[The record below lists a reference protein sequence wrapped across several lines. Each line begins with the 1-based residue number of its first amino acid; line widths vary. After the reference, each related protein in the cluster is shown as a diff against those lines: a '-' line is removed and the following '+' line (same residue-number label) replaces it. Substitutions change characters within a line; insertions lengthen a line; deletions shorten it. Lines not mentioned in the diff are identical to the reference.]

1 VAARGECVT
10 IYSQAREQLTS
21 IFIWPGIVA
30 TVTTVWYIRPFQ
42 SSSCQPILAMP
53 ELPDLQVFS
62 INLQKKLHN
71 KAVKDVNLVLDKK
84 SNASEAE
91 LRKSLLKQT
100 LIQVYRE
107 GKELYFKFRKDDI
120 LRLHLMLKGK
130 LYLVPEDEKPKHT
143 ILEILFND
151 DHKLVLTDFQ
161 KAATITLNPEPS
173 DVPDAM
179 ADEMDADFLKDLL
192 KKKKAII
199 KNVLLDQHNIRGIG
213 NAYADEILWDA
224 RISPFAVSNKIPDA
238 AIKRL
243 AKSIKAVLK
252 DAQKQILK
260 KDPDIISGEVRD
272 FLPIHNS
279 KKTHSPTGGEIIST
293 TVNARVTYYTE
304 EQELFE

>member
-1 VAARGECVT
+1 MKTFE
-10 IYSQAREQLTS
+10 
-21 IFIWPGIVA
+21 IVA

-42 SSSCQPILAMP
+42 IPSIQNNFYMP
-53 ELPDLQVFS
+53 ELPDLQAFS

-71 KAVKDVNLVLDKK
+71 KTVKDVNLVLSKK

-91 LRKSLLKQT
+91 LRKALLKQPLT
-100 LIQVYRE
+100 EVYRE
-107 GKELYFKFRKDDI
+107 GKELYFKFKKDDV
-120 LRLHLMLKGK
+120 LRLHLMLRGK
-130 LYLVPEDEKPKHT
+130 LYLVPEDEKPKYT
-143 ILEILFND
+143 ILEVVFND

-179 ADEMDADFLKDLL
+179 GEDMDADFLKDML

-213 NAYADEILWDA
+213 NAYADEILWEA
-224 RISPFAVSNKIPDA
+224 KISPLAVSNKIPDA

-243 AKSIKAVLK
+243 AKAIKSVLK
-252 DAQKQILK
+252 DAEKQILK

-272 FLPIHNS
+272 FLSIHNS
-279 KKTHSPTGGEIIST
+279 KKTHSPTGGEIISI
-293 TVNARVTYYTE
+293 TVNSRVTYYTE
-304 EQELFE
+304 EQEMFE

>member
-1 VAARGECVT
+1 
-10 IYSQAREQLTS
+10 
-21 IFIWPGIVA
+21 
-30 TVTTVWYIRPFQ
+30 
-42 SSSCQPILAMP
+42 MP
-53 ELPDLQVFS
+53 ELPDLQAFS

-71 KAVKDVNLVLDKK
+71 KAVKDINLVLAKK

-91 LRKSLLKQT
+91 LRKTLLKQSLT
-100 LIQVYRE
+100 EVYRE
-107 GKELYFKFRKDDI
+107 GKELYFKFKKDDV
-120 LRLHLMLKGK
+120 LRLHLMLRGK
-130 LYLVPEDEKPKHT
+130 LYLVPEDEKPKYT
-143 ILEILFND
+143 ILEIIFND

-161 KAATITLNPEPS
+161 KAVTITLNPEPS

-179 ADEMDADFLKDLL
+179 ADEMNADFLKEML

-224 RISPFAVSNKIPDA
+224 KISPFAVSNKIPEA

-243 AKSIKAVLK
+243 VKSIRSVLK
-252 DAQKQILK
+252 DAEKQILK
-260 KDPDIISGEVRD
+260 KEPDIISGEVRD

-279 KKTHSPTGGEIIST
+279 KKTHSPTGGKIIST
-293 TVNARVTYYTE
+293 TVNSRITYYTE

>member
-1 VAARGECVT
+1 MKTFE
-10 IYSQAREQLTS
+10 
-21 IFIWPGIVA
+21 IVA

-42 SSSCQPILAMP
+42 IPSIQNNFYMP
-53 ELPDLQVFS
+53 ELPDLQAFS

-71 KAVKDVNLVLDKK
+71 KTVKDVNLVLSKK

-91 LRKSLLKQT
+91 LRKALLKQSLT
-100 LIQVYRE
+100 EVYRE
-107 GKELYFKFRKDDI
+107 GKELYFKFKKDDV
-120 LRLHLMLKGK
+120 LRLHLMLRGK
-130 LYLVPEDEKPKHT
+130 LYLVPEDEKPKYT
-143 ILEILFND
+143 ILEVVFND

-179 ADEMDADFLKDLL
+179 GEDMDADFLKDML

-213 NAYADEILWDA
+213 NAYADEILWEA
-224 RISPFAVSNKIPDA
+224 KISPLAVSNKIPDA

-243 AKSIKAVLK
+243 AKAIKSVLK
-252 DAQKQILK
+252 DAEKQILK

-272 FLPIHNS
+272 FLSIHNS

-293 TVNARVTYYTE
+293 TVNSRVTYYTE
-304 EQELFE
+304 EQEMFE